1 MIAVID
7 YGMGNLRSVEK
18 ALQRSGG
25 DARIVTTA
33 AEIAR
38 ADKIVL
44 PGVAA
49 FGEAM
54 EHIIEHKLD
63 DAIRDTVASGT
74 PYLGFC
80 LGMQMVFEA
89 SSTR

>member
-54 EHIIEHKLD
+54 
-63 DAIRDTVASGT
+63 
-74 PYLGFC
+74 
-80 LGMQMVFEA
+80 
-89 SSTR
+89 